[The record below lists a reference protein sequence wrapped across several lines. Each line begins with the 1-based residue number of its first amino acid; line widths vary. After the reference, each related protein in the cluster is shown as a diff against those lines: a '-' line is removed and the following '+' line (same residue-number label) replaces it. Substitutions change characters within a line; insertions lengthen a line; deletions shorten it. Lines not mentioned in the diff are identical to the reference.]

1 MSGLRLV
8 RLAALLSA
16 QFGFASSGLAYY
28 NYVHYAGRTA
38 PFIPIVEKFDLNLL
52 NNKTLPILLSD
63 QGPTL
68 MVPGDSFQAIVSEI
82 RSAAKVWSEVPT
94 SDLRLSYQ
102 GLVSAG
108 TVQNSPAVEV
118 DFSDEIPPGLIALT
132 GPATRGNLTFGPN
145 GQFVPVLHSQILL
158 KRDMSQ
164 MPSYSEFFFTTL
176 VHEFGHSLGLQH
188 TWTSSVMA
196 TSSTNASTRAM
207 PLGQDDIS
215 GVSLLY
221 PAPGY
226 LSTVGTITGKVTL
239 SNGTGVN
246 MASVVAIST
255 SNAAISTLTNPDGTF
270 ELSGLPPQ
278 QYYLYVHAVPSVFG
292 DNLILPTDLKGASF
306 PAGPAFTTQFYPG
319 TRDFNQAQWVF
330 VYPGNST
337 PGANFTVV
345 PRTAPSIASLL
356 LYWYTPASVPVTSPQ
371 LFVGVPATLLATAD
385 SGLLQN
391 NSLAPGLN
399 VGTLG
404 TSAQIYDLQ
413 LYSQPY
419 IAFNVQVGN
428 ATGPGPKHIIL
439 TTPND
444 LYIRPSAFS
453 VVQNSPPSISSVSA
467 TFDGAGNR
475 LVAIGGTNLQP
486 DTRIYFDGLPAAVQG
501 VGSDG
506 KWMVAPPAAPSG
518 YTATVV
524 ALNSSD
530 AQSSLYL
537 QANPATYTYDSG
549 PNPVISVSPQYLTP
563 LSDTLVDVVT
573 QGTNFVEGQVVV
585 GFGTSDVLVKR
596 VQVLS
601 PTHLQ
606 VTATAPAG
614 LFASTASINITN
626 GIRILAQSQGT
637 PVVSSA
643 APQP

>member
-1 MSGLRLV
+1 MPALRLFNF
-8 RLAALLSA
+8 AALLLA
-16 QFGFASSGLAYY
+16 PFGFASSGLAYY
-28 NYVHYAGRTA
+28 NYVHYASRTA
-38 PFIPIVEKFDLNLL
+38 PFVPIVEKFDLNSL
-52 NNKTLPILLSD
+52 NNKTLPVLVSD
-63 QGPTL
+63 QGPSL

-82 RSAAKVWSEVPT
+82 RSAAKVWSDVAS

-102 GLVSAG
+102 GLISAG
-108 TVQNSPAVEV
+108 AAQNSPAVEV

-132 GPATRGNLTFGPN
+132 GPATRGTLSSGPS

-164 MPSYSEFFFTTL
+164 TPSYSEFFFTTL

-188 TWTSSVMA
+188 TWTSSVMS
-196 TSSTNASTRAM
+196 TSSTNASTRAI
-207 PLGQDDIS
+207 PLSQDDIS

-226 LSTVGTITGKVTL
+226 LSTVGTITGRVTL
-239 SNGTGVN
+239 SNGAGVN
-246 MASVVAIST
+246 LASVVAIST

-270 ELSGLPPQ
+270 ELAGLPPQ
-278 QYYLYVHAVPSVFG
+278 QYYLYVHAVPLVSG

-306 PAGPAFTTQFYPG
+306 PASPNFTTQFYPG

-330 VYPGNST
+330 VYAGNAT
-337 PGANFTVV
+337 AGANFNVV
-345 PRTAPSIASLL
+345 SRTLPSIASVL
-356 LYWYTPASVPVTSPQ
+356 LYWYTSASVPVTSPQ

-399 VGTLG
+399 VGVLG

-428 ATGPGPKHIIL
+428 ATGTGPKHVVF

-444 LYIRPSAFS
+444 LYVRPSAFS
-453 VVQNSPPSISSVSA
+453 VVQNPSPSINSVA
-467 TFDGAGNR
+467 GTFDGSGNR
-475 LVAIGGTNLQP
+475 LVAVGGTNLQP
-486 DTRIYFDGLPAAVQG
+486 DTRIYFDGLPGTVQG

-506 KWMVAPPAAPSG
+506 KWLVSPPAAPPG

-537 QANPATYTYDSG
+537 QSNPPTYTYDLG
-549 PNPVISVSPQYLTP
+549 QNAAVAVSPQYLTP
-563 LSDTLVDVVT
+563 LTDTIVDVIT
-573 QGTNFVEGQVVV
+573 QGTNFIDGQVVV
-585 GFGTSDVLVKR
+585 GFGTGDIVVKR

-606 VTATAPAG
+606 VTATAPSG
-614 LFASTASINITN
+614 LFAPTALINITN
-626 GIRILAQSQGT
+626 GLRILAQSQGT

-643 APQP
+643 APQQ

>member
-1 MSGLRLV
+1 MQARHLSRF
-8 RLAALLSA
+8 AALLLLP
-16 QFGFASSGLAYY
+16 FGFASSGLAYY
-28 NYVHYAGRTA
+28 NYVHYASRTA
-38 PFIPIVEKFDLNLL
+38 PYIPIVEKFDLNSLS
-52 NNKTLPILLSD
+52 NKTLPVLVSD
-63 QGPTL
+63 QGPAL
-68 MVPGDSFQAIVSEI
+68 LAPGDSFQAIVSEI
-82 RSAAKVWSEVPT
+82 RSAAKVWSDVPS
-94 SDLRLSYQ
+94 SDLRLAYQ
-102 GLVSAG
+102 GLISAG
-108 TVQNSPAVEV
+108 TVQNSPSVEV

-132 GPATRGNLTFGPN
+132 SPATRGNVSFGPN

-164 MPSYSEFFFTTL
+164 TPSYSEFFFTTL

-188 TWTSSVMA
+188 TWTSSVMS

-221 PAPGY
+221 PAAGY
-226 LSTVGTITGKVTL
+226 LSTVGTITGRVTL
-239 SNGTGVN
+239 SNGSGVN
-246 MASVVAIST
+246 LASVVAIST

-270 ELSGLPPQ
+270 ELAGLPPQ

-292 DNLILPTDLKGASF
+292 DNLIPQTDLKGASF
-306 PAGPAFTTQFYPG
+306 PASPAFTTQFYPG

-330 VYPGNST
+330 VYPGNVTS
-337 PGANFTVV
+337 GANFNVV
-345 PRTAPSIASLL
+345 SRTLPSIASVL
-356 LYWYTPASVPVTSPQ
+356 LYWYTSASVPVTSPQ

-399 VGTLG
+399 VGVLG

-428 ATGPGPKHIIL
+428 ATGPGPKHVVF

-444 LYIRPSAFS
+444 LYVRPSAFS
-453 VVQNSPPSISSVSA
+453 VVGNAPPSITSVSG
-467 TFDGAGNR
+467 TFDGSGNRVVAIAGN
-475 LVAIGGTNLQP
+475 NLQP
-486 DTRIYFDGLPAAVQG
+486 DTRIYFDGLPAVIQS
-501 VGSDG
+501 VGNDG
-506 KWMVAPPAAPSG
+506 RWLVSPPPAPGG

-537 QANPATYTYDSG
+537 QANPPTYTYDSG
-549 PNPVISVSPQYLTP
+549 PNPVISVSPQFITP
-563 LSDTLVDVVT
+563 LTDTTVDVVT
-573 QGTNFVEGQVVV
+573 QGANFADGQVVV

-606 VTATAPAG
+606 VTAAAPAG
-614 LFASTASINITN
+614 LFAPTALINITH